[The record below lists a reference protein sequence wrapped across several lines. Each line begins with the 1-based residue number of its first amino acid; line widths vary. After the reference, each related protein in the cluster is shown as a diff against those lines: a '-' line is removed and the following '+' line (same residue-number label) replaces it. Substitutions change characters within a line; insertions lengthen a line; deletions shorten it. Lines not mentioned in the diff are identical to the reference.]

1 MHLDLPPELL
11 PDDYVLV
18 TLDLGE
24 TAIEE
29 VSALPAFPQAFGDAW
44 LCEKRTPV
52 LQAPSA
58 IVPESPNF
66 LINPAHEAA
75 VGVRIVRRR
84 RFEFDR
90 RLWLAGE

>member
-24 TAIEE
+24 AAIEE
-29 VSALPAFPQAFGDAW
+29 VSALPEFPQVFGDAW
-44 LCEKRTPV
+44 LNEERTPV
-52 LQAPSA
+52 LQVPSA

-66 LINPAHEAA
+66 LINPAHAAA
-75 VGVRIVRRR
+75 VGVRIVRCRG
-84 RFEFDR
+84 FAFDR
-90 RLWLAGE
+90 RLWLAG